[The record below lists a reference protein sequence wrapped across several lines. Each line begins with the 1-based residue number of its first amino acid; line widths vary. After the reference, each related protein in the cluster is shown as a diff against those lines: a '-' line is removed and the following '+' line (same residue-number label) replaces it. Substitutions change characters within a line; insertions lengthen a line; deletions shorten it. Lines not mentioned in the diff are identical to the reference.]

1 MSSHRLS
8 RSQVPIEQTWD
19 LTPLYPTS
27 ADWEADIPKVEAE
40 AQAITRYKGQL
51 HNGLL
56 ACLKERDAMSER
68 LLKLSRY
75 ASNNLAVDGLSPDC
89 QAMAAKSRSLNAKV
103 DAAISFIPSEIQ
115 SMDDATWATL
125 LATEPGLAE
134 YQTHLE
140 SLRRTRAHML
150 SPETEATLAALG
162 QALDA
167 PHTIYSSI
175 TSADL
180 KFPPVEG
187 TDGEPIAM
195 SIARYGRLAG
205 STDRALRCRAY
216 ESLNAGLDRHKAGLA
231 TALSSYINKAVTLA
245 KLRGYGSALEA
256 ALDAHQVPVGVYHNV
271 LDTILTEAAPHVQ
284 RYMRLRQRV
293 LGLPDMR
300 RYDMTAPLDPTFDAS
315 MAWEEGTRLVREGL
329 AVLGPEYQAM
339 LDRAFTERWVDRADN
354 EGKQHG
360 AFNSGIYG
368 WHPVVMMTWQN
379 KARDVFT
386 LAHELG
392 HSGHR
397 FLSSQ
402 NQNFTNSGLTNLGRF
417 FLEAPSTANEVLLGG
432 YLLERTQEVRRR
444 RYLIEA
450 FLGTFMHNMVTHLLE
465 AELERRLF
473 ALAEAGKPVTLKVI
487 MTQQGE
493 AMRAFF
499 GDSVVIDEGAELTW
513 TMVPHFYM
521 GFYPLVYAAGLS
533 AGCAVGEAIRTEG
546 QPAVDRWIAT
556 LKAGST
562 LNPLDLYKLAGVD
575 MSKPDPIRSAVA
587 LFGRLVAELEQCYA

>member
-1 MSSHRLS
+1 MSSRLT
-8 RSQVPIEQTWD
+8 RNQVPVEQTWD
-19 LTPLYPTS
+19 LTPLYPTT
-27 ADWEADIPKVEAE
+27 AHWEADLARVEAE
-40 AQAITRYKGQL
+40 ARAMTRYKGKL
-51 HNGLL
+51 RTELL
-56 ACLKERDAMSER
+56 ACLKERDALSER
-68 LLKLSRY
+68 LLKVARY

-89 QAMAAKSRSLNAKV
+89 QAMAAKARSLNAKV

-115 SMDDATWATL
+115 TMDDATWDAL
-125 LATEPGLAE
+125 LTAEPGLVE
-134 YQTHLE
+134 YQTHLAT
-140 SLRRTRAHML
+140 LRRTRAHML
-150 SPETEATLAALG
+150 SPETEAALAALG

-175 TSADL
+175 TSADM

-187 TDGEPIAM
+187 TDGEPISM
-195 SIARYGRLAG
+195 SIARYSRLAG
-205 STDRALRCRAY
+205 STDRAVRARAY

-231 TALSSYINKAVTLA
+231 TALSSYINKAITMA
-245 KLRGYGSALEA
+245 KLRGYSSALEA
-256 ALDAHQVPVGVYHNV
+256 ALDSQQVPVTVYNNV

-293 LGLPDMR
+293 LGLSEMR

-315 MAWEEGTRLVREGL
+315 MTWEEATRLVKEGL

-339 LDRAFTERWVDRADN
+339 LDRAFSERWVDRADN

-360 AFNSGIYG
+360 AFNSGFYG
-368 WHPVVMMTWQN
+368 WHPVVMMTFQE

-397 FLSSQ
+397 FLSAQ
-402 NQNFTNSGLTNLGRF
+402 NQNFTNSGLTNIGRF
-417 FLEAPSTANEVLLGG
+417 FLEAPSTANEALLGG
-432 YLLERTQEVRRR
+432 YLLERTQEIRRR

-473 ALAEAGKPVTLKVI
+473 ALAEAGKPVTLKVV

-533 AGCAVGEAIRTEG
+533 AGCAVGEAIRQEG

-562 LNPLDLYKLAGVD
+562 MHPLELYKLAGLD
-575 MSKPDPIRSAVA
+575 MSTPDPIRSAVA
-587 LFGRLVAELEQCYA
+587 LFGRLVAELEECYA